1 MAKPAERSIKRRII
15 GTLLVF
21 ALLFGATFT
30 LVAHLTFEAAV
41 AHLIRWHMEP
51 VMRVLVTAEEKARGP
66 GGSGE
71 GGGAS
76 TGAPEAVAPG
86 KFGGASLADVLG
98 VRFYTGENIPPAL
111 RAMRPGL
118 HEIEGVEEET
128 YALVSDSENNETH
141 VLVGEIAAFEELEHI
156 IVWILAGSTAACL
169 IAAAVVGLVLS
180 RGLVAPLLEL
190 SRRVRAGTLEPGA
203 PLLRRKDEIGF
214 LGRTFAE
221 HERELR
227 EFLAR
232 EQLFTGDVSHELRTP
247 LTVMHGA
254 VELLES
260 RMRGKG
266 ETWPEVE
273 RMRRTV
279 ASMTGVVHTLLLL
292 SRKSGDLE
300 MRTLDM
306 VGIVRREA
314 ERARGELA
322 GRPVSVSAEYEG
334 MPDAWGNPELAAVI
348 VGNLVENACRYTER
362 GAVRLILSETEFSV
376 SDTGATIPE
385 DVRARMFERG
395 ARGHSDIPGSGLG
408 LSIAQR
414 SCERMGWTVEY
425 RALHP
430 SGNLFKVGFGREPV

>member
-51 VMRVLVTAEEKARGP
+51 VMRVLVPAEEKARGP

-71 GGGAS
+71 SGGAS

-86 KFGGASLADVLG
+86 KFGGASL
-98 VRFYTGENIPPAL
+98 
-111 RAMRPGL
+111 AMRPGL

-395 ARGHSDIPGSGLG
+395 TRGHSDIPGSGLG